1 MTLLT
6 GKDHSNSKYEGKT
19 IEIFYKRAL
28 TLFFACFPNRGQA
41 KQAWEQALGSDI
53 NLEIIIMGVM
63 PDRPCNVKKLV
74 DLKGIFL

>member
-1 MTLLT
+1 MMTLLT

-63 PDRPCNVKKLV
+63 PEDSEP
-74 DLKGIFL
+74 